1 MYDSPVSWG
10 ADLAALVRLTA
21 TGRLHPQIDHHLPWS
36 RVGDALTMLA
46 ERRLRGKAV
55 FHLGD

>member
-1 MYDSPVSWG
+1 MSWG